1 MGYQQVLHNQ
11 HNPHWLMSTVA
22 ALQMPLWGENRDISH
37 YYYSLNFKYTAE
49 HHSKDQEKSV
59 YLKYEEKTFSK
70 RL

>member
-1 MGYQQVLHNQ
+1 
-11 HNPHWLMSTVA
+11 MSAVA